1 MVNWHFIKFILIFLI
16 SISCLA
22 ITKTQP
28 STGKLLFIDGA
39 PIKIDGGCSFFV
51 DNTVPLSENKHQL
64 IIDATHIAFIEFAK
78 GRFAFFKRIQR
89 KATNYGYVEYYK
101 GTEANTKWYG
111 GKVGSF
117 ILEID
122 SIKKCDDGGT
132 VRSGVLHLNY
142 PGLSQTLKVHGKSD
156 ERDSYDRPPDMR

>member
-1 MVNWHFIKFILIFLI
+1 MLTFLI
-16 SISCLA
+16 SVNCLTIPKA
-22 ITKTQP
+22 QP
-28 STGKLLFIDGA
+28 LTGKLLFIDEA

-51 DNTVPLSENKHQL
+51 DNTVPLSENRHQL

-89 KATNYGYVEYYK
+89 KATNDGYVEYYK

-117 ILEID
+117 ILKINSVTRSE
-122 SIKKCDDGGT
+122 DGGT
-132 VRSGVLHLNY
+132 VRSGLLQLNY
-142 PGLSQTLKVHGKSD
+142 PGLSQTLRVHGKSD
-156 ERDSYDRPPDMR
+156 ERDSYYRPPDMR